1 MDSLTCERKIKEDH
15 YFISSVT
22 WLLEYLQGSKQIF
35 KKTQKLSKGQWKNMF
50 KSFKIKKF
58 TPAMWDQNQHT

>member
-22 WLLEYLQGSKQIF
+22 WLLEYLQGSKQI
-35 KKTQKLSKGQWKNMF
+35 KITQKLSKGHWQNMF
-50 KSFKIKKF
+50 KSFKIMKF
-58 TPAMWDQNQHT
+58 TPAM